1 MELKTHAYEAI
12 KNAKNLQDALNANK
26 TLSKRQR
33 LTRRGVCVA
42 FGQFQNERENALRKN
57 KQRPYCWAT
66 YGAK

>member
-26 TLSKRQR
+26 SLSKRQR

-57 KQRPYCWAT
+57 KQTPYRWET